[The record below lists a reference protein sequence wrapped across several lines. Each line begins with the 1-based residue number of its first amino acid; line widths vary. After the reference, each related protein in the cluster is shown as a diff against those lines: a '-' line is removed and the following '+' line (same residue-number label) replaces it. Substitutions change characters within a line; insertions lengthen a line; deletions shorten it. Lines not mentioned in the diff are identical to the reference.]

1 MIQHAKASGRL
12 KTTGVMQTLSG
23 LSGRLSQGESDS
35 TLPPGGSSEARG
47 GWDSFCRSP
56 KHRATNK
63 CRLSLR
69 ESSVSPLFRGAKGD
83 TKKQHDANLKRG
95 FFFNSICL
103 DAIMAKYVLAGWLL
117 SSIYLG
123 SNCELVSAHDQIP
136 GAPQKQPIAI
146 VGATVHTISGRSIEN
161 GTVVFVAGRITAVGK
176 GVEVPEGSE
185 VIHAEGKHVYPSLI
199 DANSDIGLVEVN
211 SIRATIDSR
220 ETGNINP
227 NVRAVAAFNPD
238 SELIPVNRANGV
250 LIAVSA
256 PAGGL
261 VAGRSAVMMLDGW
274 TWEDMTLKADA
285 GMHVRWPRE
294 AGKDLKEL
302 DELLEQTARYVASR
316 KVSASL
322 PMDLRLE
329 SLARVLDRSLPM
341 IVDATSVT
349 QIESAVA
356 FAEQRK
362 LKLVIHGGYEA
373 VHCAELLTKADVPL
387 IVSGVYRIPSG
398 RDNPYDEA
406 YTLPKRLRDAGIKFC
421 ICSGGRFGASGLRNL
436 PYHAATASAYGLSQ
450 EEALKAITLHAA
462 QILGVADRVGS
473 LATDLDATLF
483 IADGNILETE
493 TQVEQA
499 FVQGRRVD
507 LDNRHHQLYRKYSAK
522 YDQLAEETKE

>member
-1 MIQHAKASGRL
+1 MIQLHQRL
-12 KTTGVMQTLSG
+12 
-23 LSGRLSQGESDS
+23 
-35 TLPPGGSSEARG
+35 
-47 GWDSFCRSP
+47 
-56 KHRATNK
+56 
-63 CRLSLR
+63 
-69 ESSVSPLFRGAKGD
+69 
-83 TKKQHDANLKRG
+83 RG
-95 FFFNSICL
+95 FLFSSFHL
-103 DAIMAKYVLAGWLL
+103 DFMMSKHVLAVGLL
-117 SSIYLG
+117 SCIAFTSQCG
-123 SNCELVSAHDQIP
+123 RVCAHDQIP
-136 GAPQKQPIAI
+136 GAAQKQPIAI
-146 VGATVHTISGRSIEN
+146 VGATIHIISGRDIEN
-161 GTVVFVAGRITAVGK
+161 GTIIFVGGKITAVGK
-176 GVEVPEGSE
+176 GVEIPADAE
-185 VIHAEGKHVYPSLI
+185 VIRAEGKHVYPSLI

-256 PAGGL
+256 PIGGL
-261 VAGRSAVMMLDGW
+261 IAGRSAVMVLDGW

-285 GMHVRWPRE
+285 GLHIRWPRE
-294 AGKDLKEL
+294 AGRELQEL

-316 KVSASL
+316 KVNTLL

-329 SLARVLDRSLPM
+329 SMARVLDGSLPM
-341 IVDATSVT
+341 VADATSIT

-356 FAEQRK
+356 FAKQRN

-373 VHCAELLTKADVPL
+373 EHCAELLKKAEVPV
-387 IVSGVYRIPSG
+387 IVSGVYRTPSG

-406 YTLPKRLRDAGIKFC
+406 YTLPKRLKDAGVKFC

-450 EEALKAITLHAA
+450 EDALKSITLDAA
-462 QILGVADRVGS
+462 QILGVADRVGA

-493 TQVEQA
+493 TQVLQA
-499 FVQGRRVD
+499 FVQGRKVD
-507 LDNRHHQLYRKYSAK
+507 LDNRHQQLYRKYSAK
-522 YDQLAEETKE
+522 YDQLLGKVKNP